1 MATQDRFKDLE
12 WFNTVSTQ
20 TVGVVGAGGIG
31 SWLTMLLARAG
42 CNEIFIFD
50 FDTLEEHNIGGQMY
64 PVSTVGQTKLK
75 ALASIIKV
83 FSGLNLS
90 TYVEKYVPTSITN
103 EIMFSAVDNMAARK
117 VIFERWV
124 ELYNHTQNKNMLFID
139 GRMLA
144 ENLQIYVVT
153 PDKIEEYKAT
163 LFEDSEVEEQPCTAK
178 ATSHCGALI
187 GALMVSAYTN
197 WANNLTQDIRVVP
210 FSISVNLPLFE
221 FSVPFFSN
229 QVAEVSVKNVD
240 SETKIE
246 E

>member
-1 MATQDRFKDLE
+1 MAVRDRFKDLE
-12 WFNTVSTQ
+12 WFSTVSTQ

-42 CNEIFIFD
+42 CNDIFVFD
-50 FDTLEEHNIGGQMY
+50 YDILEEHNIGGQMY

-75 ALASIIKV
+75 ALQSIVKD

-124 ELYNHTQNKNMLFID
+124 ELFESTKNKNMLFID

-153 PDKIEEYKAT
+153 PDRIEDYKAT

-187 GALMVSAYTN
+187 GSLMVSAYTN

-210 FSISVNLPLFE
+210 FSISINLPLMD
-221 FSVPFFSN
+221 FSVPFFSP
-229 QVAEVSVKNVD
+229 VVS
-240 SETKIE
+240 TLKIE